1 MRALESTNHSPR
13 GPPDE
18 SLMVC
23 PECQQPMSK
32 GFAELYGS
40 VANSLFF
47 RAAPVTLN
55 FAATETFEF
64 ELLRP
69 SQRTVAFE
77 CAGCGTMVLTVQPW
91 VP

>member
-1 MRALESTNHSPR
+1 
-13 GPPDE
+13 
-18 SLMVC
+18 
-23 PECQQPMSK
+23 MSK

-40 VANSLFF
+40 VDDRLSSPAK
-47 RAAPVTLN
+47 PITLN

-69 SQRTVAFE
+69 SERTVAFE
-77 CAGCGTMVLTVQPW
+77 CTECGTVVLTVQPW